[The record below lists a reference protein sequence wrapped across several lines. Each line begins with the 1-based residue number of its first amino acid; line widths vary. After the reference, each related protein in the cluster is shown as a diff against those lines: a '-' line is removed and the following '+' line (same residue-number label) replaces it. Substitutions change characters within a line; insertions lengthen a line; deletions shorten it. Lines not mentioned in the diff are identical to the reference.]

1 MNQAEATNES
11 ALDMNLKGV
20 PLTKLII
27 EYQNQNGKLS
37 YSELERAFLI
47 VKSKTINQFRSEKKR
62 KSHQV

>member
-1 MNQAEATNES
+1 MNQAEATKES

-20 PLTKLII
+20 PLTNLII

-37 YSELERAFLI
+37 YSELERAFLT

>member
-1 MNQAEATNES
+1 MNQAETTNES

-37 YSELERAFLI
+37 YSELERAFLT